1 MKKILIVE
9 DALTVRLYYHKV
21 LSENGFEVD
30 MAINGVEGLEKVLQ
44 KGYDLFIVD
53 INMPKMDG
61 YTFLREL
68 RTNREIIQAPAIVI
82 TTEDKREDKE
92 KALKSG
98 ANLYLVK
105 PVKSL
110 ELLIYAKL
118 LTGVKL

>member
-9 DALTVRLYYHKV
+9 DALTVRLYYQKV